1 MTPPCQVALLRHLR
15 IHIPMNI
22 TSISRYR
29 AELFSDMPSAHRDL
43 LVGMVAI
50 LVDRHTSLVREGPV

>member
-1 MTPPCQVALLRHLR
+1 
-15 IHIPMNI
+15 MNI